1 MNFVGLGKEI
11 KFYIQKKIL
20 DLRKKNYRFEIDNL
34 IISTTFKLFFMEKKK
49 DVVAL
54 KLKE

>member
-34 IISTTFKLFFMEKKK
+34 IISTTFNFMVKKK
-49 DVVAL
+49 DVVSY